1 LREPLPQG
9 RHPEAERRA
18 WGSLTFYELILILVG
33 KLPSRSDDFVDQR
46 GQVHGLGISLKLPGF
61 NF

>member
-1 LREPLPQG
+1 MALD
-9 RHPEAERRA
+9 
-18 WGSLTFYELILILVG
+18 YEMILILVG

-46 GQVHGLGISLKLPGF
+46 GQVHGLGIKLKLPGF